1 MAVCN
6 PSKSGILHPA
16 LQRAHMLRQSLE
28 ATRRSDD
35 PVRQMSTWQRWGTSF
50 SGIDSIA
57 TTWKELVPYVRAL
70 ESGEEIRSTLNM
82 EYSKTMRKVADLD
95 TDKVRS
101 LTRIMEVEDAEGRL
115 AQENADGSATIT
127 AQKDHVGVKKGETV
141 TLPKALNE
149 TRKEMREVIDSIYS
163 RMIDATKAAMGYGPN
178 DTPSKEDAK
187 LLALMENFRKE
198 GYIPHIRV
206 GRWALQYTLGG
217 QKYFESYGF
226 DVRRGFK
233 GSGRNIAE
241 ERKKELEK
249 QGAQVSNV
257 LDMQARSSML
267 QKYLPTLNT
276 LSKMDLLFQ
285 SILTPKNKGAAQEV
299 KEIIDQ
305 LRKEAQAP
313 NARLRKRD
321 DIKGW
326 LRPDNYD
333 TYLRS
338 VFSPFVASTSDWI
351 ANKATEPTRQQAI
364 SSIKD
369 DNVRQIAENQEE
381 YLHSDESKI
390 AQMKSLAFF
399 YTLGGN
405 LSSSLVNFTQLPH
418 TALPFLGGAGGAGR
432 AAAALVKAV
441 RDISGGGRATMDPD
455 RVFDIDKMNISQDEK
470 QFLKEMY
477 NRGVAE
483 ALLTRDQAPA
493 YMSKSQIKEVYAVG
507 QVLGRIMEAS
517 SLAFTMVEQV
527 NRLSTG
533 LAAYRMAKDQK
544 TLESFQRMAA
554 NVNQEVKDPTEAA
567 IFAVKETQF
576 VTSKPFRARAMHGM
590 LGGVGLQFMAF
601 PIKMLGFFRRAFKYY
616 GGGKLLETPEG
627 KKMSSLLVLGIFAT
641 SGIWGLPFMV
651 PATELFDF
659 LTKHLG
665 KELGMTPTATKVY
678 LRELLKDVYK
688 ELPILNAA
696 GTPAELA
703 DMTINGPFRATGVDI
718 SKRTALDIV
727 NFNPL
732 SFDIFNFGPLGGAV
746 FGGIRDFFAYRSK
759 GEDLMAIA
767 SLMPI
772 AVRNIAR
779 SYTMQESGYISPGKM
794 EPALP
799 AKEVSEPGDV
809 LRVAVGFTPTKV
821 ARAREALEETKQ
833 LQERTDDIRKSYSD
847 RIATAIIKYR
857 NTGDSEHMAEAQ
869 RLRNEVMERDVGKS
883 PQDRIVRDG
892 ESFNSSIA
900 EKVRAG
906 MRPQSGDA
914 VSPQFRSYYR
924 ERVKGE

>member
-1 MAVCN
+1 
-6 PSKSGILHPA
+6 
-16 LQRAHMLRQSLE
+16 
-28 ATRRSDD
+28 
-35 PVRQMSTWQRWGTSF
+35 
-50 SGIDSIA
+50 
-57 TTWKELVPYVRAL
+57 
-70 ESGEEIRSTLNM
+70 
-82 EYSKTMRKVADLD
+82 
-95 TDKVRS
+95 
-101 LTRIMEVEDAEGRL
+101 
-115 AQENADGSATIT
+115 
-127 AQKDHVGVKKGETV
+127 
-141 TLPKALNE
+141 
-149 TRKEMREVIDSIYS
+149 
-163 RMIDATKAAMGYGPN
+163 
-178 DTPSKEDAK
+178 
-187 LLALMENFRKE
+187 
-198 GYIPHIRV
+198 
-206 GRWALQYTLGG
+206 
-217 QKYFESYGF
+217 
-226 DVRRGFK
+226 
-233 GSGRNIAE
+233 
-241 ERKKELEK
+241 
-249 QGAQVSNV
+249 
-257 LDMQARSSML
+257 
-267 QKYLPTLNT
+267 
-276 LSKMDLLFQ
+276 
-285 SILTPKNKGAAQEV
+285 
-299 KEIIDQ
+299 
-305 LRKEAQAP
+305 
-313 NARLRKRD
+313 
-321 DIKGW
+321 
-326 LRPDNYD
+326 
-333 TYLRS
+333 
-338 VFSPFVASTSDWI
+338 
-351 ANKATEPTRQQAI
+351 
-364 SSIKD
+364 
-369 DNVRQIAENQEE
+369 
-381 YLHSDESKI
+381 
-390 AQMKSLAFF
+390 
-399 YTLGGN
+399 
-405 LSSSLVNFTQLPH
+405 
-418 TALPFLGGAGGAGR
+418 
-432 AAAALVKAV
+432 
-441 RDISGGGRATMDPD
+441 
-455 RVFDIDKMNISQDEK
+455 
-470 QFLKEMY
+470 
-477 NRGVAE
+477 
-483 ALLTRDQAPA
+483 
-493 YMSKSQIKEVYAVG
+493 
-507 QVLGRIMEAS
+507 
-517 SLAFTMVEQV
+517 
-527 NRLSTG
+527 
-533 LAAYRMAKDQK
+533 
-544 TLESFQRMAA
+544 
-554 NVNQEVKDPTEAA
+554 
-567 IFAVKETQF
+567 
-576 VTSKPFRARAMHGM
+576 
-590 LGGVGLQFMAF
+590 
-601 PIKMLGFFRRAFKYY
+601 
-616 GGGKLLETPEG
+616 
-627 KKMSSLLVLGIFAT
+627 
-641 SGIWGLPFMV
+641 MV